1 MESLKKHRLALV
13 FIALLILAK
22 WLIVPLYDWQ
32 QSTLASNNALAQRL
46 AKSAYALENQQQT
59 AATLAAQTKLLE
71 QAENALF
78 NYQATNSF
86 QLAQQRLIES
96 IFATYDM
103 QITQLA
109 WQIPVP
115 LTSLPL
121 TEYEMKLRFTGR
133 ATALAKLLST
143 LNSQEQWF
151 TFDNFQFR
159 FDKRRVKRLGGF
171 DGRMSIKLY
180 MREKT

>member
-1 MESLKKHRLALV
+1 MESLKKHRLALG
-13 FIALLILAK
+13 FIALLILIK

-32 QSTLASNNALAQRL
+32 QSTLQSNNTLAQRL
-46 AKSAYALENQQQT
+46 AKSAYALKNQQQT
-59 AATLAAQTKLLE
+59 AATLVAQTTLLE

-78 NYQATNSF
+78 NYQAANSF
-86 QLAQQRLIES
+86 QLAQQKVIES
-96 IFATYDM
+96 IFATYQM
-103 QITQLA
+103 QISHLD

-121 TEYEMKLRFTGR
+121 TEYELKLRFTGK
-133 ATALAKLLST
+133 ASALAKLLST
-143 LNSQEQWF
+143 LNSQDQWF

-159 FDKRRVKRLGGF
+159 FDKRRDKRLGEF
-171 DGRMSIKLY
+171 DGRMSIKMY

>member
-13 FIALLILAK
+13 FIALLILTK

-78 NYQATNSF
+78 NYQAANSF
-86 QLAQQRLIES
+86 QLAQQKVIEG
-96 IFATYDM
+96 IFATYQMD
-103 QITQLA
+103 ISRLA

-115 LTSLPL
+115 LTALPL
-121 TEYEMKLRFTGR
+121 TEYEMKLRFTGK
-133 ATALAKLLST
+133 ATALSKLLST
-143 LNSQEQWF
+143 LNSQNQWF
-151 TFDNFQFR
+151 TFDDFQFR
-159 FDKRRVKRLGGF
+159 FDKRRDKRLGEF
-171 DGRMSIKLY
+171 DGRISIKMY